1 MRVLVLGG
9 YGLIGL
15 EVSKAL
21 RRAGHDVVGLARSAR
36 RGRSL
41 LPDAHWIGADIATL
55 TTPALW
61 QPFLTDI
68 DAVVNASGVLQNGAG
83 DDVAATQRDA
93 IVALVAAC
101 AAAGPR
107 RFVQISAPGAAPDAT
122 TAFLRTKGAAD
133 ATLKA
138 SALDWTILRPGVV
151 LAPSAYGG
159 TSLLR
164 MLAAFPLVQ
173 PIVLADARIQT
184 VAVDDVAEAVLA
196 ALTADTA
203 RRDVD
208 LVEDHAH
215 TLEAIVGRVRAWQGF
230 RRARAVIRLPR
241 AVGHG
246 IARFA
251 DLAGW
256 LGWRSA
262 LRSTSLRV
270 LEADVVGDPGPW
282 RAATGRPLKSLDET
296 LHALP
301 STAQERIYARAQ
313 LAFPLLLLTLSAF
326 WIASG
331 VIGVW
336 RLDAATA
343 VLAGSLSEPAARAT
357 VLAGAAVDIAIGLAV
372 LVRRLVRPACWAAI
386 LVAVSYLIGGTILTP
401 HLWADPLGPLVKVF
415 PAIALALAVAALAE
429 DR

>member
-1 MRVLVLGG
+1 MTWSGW
-9 YGLIGL
+9 
-15 EVSKAL
+15 
-21 RRAGHDVVGLARSAR
+21 
-36 RGRSL
+36 RGRAARPAL
-41 LPDAHWIGADIATL
+41 LPDADWIGADIATL
-55 TTPALW
+55 TTPAQWRPL
-61 QPFLTDI
+61 LTDI

-101 AAAGPR
+101 AEAGPR
-107 RFVQISAPGAAPDAT
+107 RFVQISAPGAVPDAE
-122 TAFLRTKGAAD
+122 TAFLRTKGEAD
-133 ATLKA
+133 AALMA
-138 SALDWTILRPGVV
+138 SDLDWTILRPGVV

-164 MLAAFPLVQ
+164 LLAAFPLVQ
-173 PIVLADARIQT
+173 PIVLADARVQT
-184 VAVDDVAEAVLA
+184 VAVDDVAEAVLT
-196 ALTADTA
+196 ALTSDTGGRA
-203 RRDVD
+203 VD
-208 LVEDHAH
+208 LVEDNAH

-230 RRARAVIRLPR
+230 AEARAVIRLPR

-246 IARFA
+246 VARFA

-270 LEADVVGDPGPW
+270 LAANVVGDPEPW

-296 LHALP
+296 LRALP

-313 LAFPLLLLTLSAF
+313 LAFPLLLFTLSAF
-326 WIASG
+326 WIVSG
-331 VIGVW
+331 AIGAW
-336 RLDAATA
+336 QLDAAAA
-343 VLAGSLSEPAARAT
+343 VLAGSLAEPTARAA
-357 VLAGAAVDIAIGLAV
+357 VLVGSALDIAIGLAV
-372 LVRRLVRPACWAAI
+372 LVRRLVRPACWAAV

-401 HLWADPLGPLVKVF
+401 QLWADPLGPLVKVF